1 MFFGGE
7 GCWKKSFFS
16 TTTTCIKLHIYT
28 IHIWQVFSFWYFRQ
42 RVGNF
47 RLQGCSMPYKL
58 SFRAPGTPSSKHALC
73 SDFDGSDRY
82 VELLNPFKASQKKV
96 TFRMLLEPWCSRS
109 ITTSQPD
116 LDKPVSG
123 DLFTHFSYHNLTE
136 SSTPELCPWGN
147 LAPLLSILVR
157 IIGLHQHDESHLFLI
172 FFYILVDL
180 VKQILNTD
188 CLGSWWT
195 ALSQHFVRLAPT
207 GSITSRGLKGERY
220 FRLSRFS

>member
-1 MFFGGE
+1 
-7 GCWKKSFFS
+7 
-16 TTTTCIKLHIYT
+16 
-28 IHIWQVFSFWYFRQ
+28 
-42 RVGNF
+42 
-47 RLQGCSMPYKL
+47 
-58 SFRAPGTPSSKHALC
+58 
-73 SDFDGSDRY
+73 
-82 VELLNPFKASQKKV
+82 
-96 TFRMLLEPWCSRS
+96 MLLEPWCSRS

-220 FRLSRFS
+220 FRLSRFSYFLCYGCHRECLQVVIVERGCAQQSYQHQALVRGKWRTVTTVLEEVPNGISVLWSPAGRSRC